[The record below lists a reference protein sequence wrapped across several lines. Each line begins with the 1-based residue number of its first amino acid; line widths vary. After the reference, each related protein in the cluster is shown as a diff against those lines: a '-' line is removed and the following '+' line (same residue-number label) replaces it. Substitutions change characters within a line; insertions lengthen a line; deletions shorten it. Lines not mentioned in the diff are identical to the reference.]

1 MEGLKNKL
9 MMDGGARACNISG
22 MRLLPFIL
30 LFGPSLAV
38 NAEGSSKL
46 WSLERLTSSALP
58 RKEVAAWA
66 RTPIDTFILA
76 KLDAKHLKPQPEA
89 DRYTLIRRVTFD
101 LTGLPPTVQEIERF
115 ITDTQPRAYERLID
129 RLLVSPRFGER
140 WGRHWLDVVRFGE
153 STGHLTVDKDK
164 PRANAWKFRD
174 AVIRALN
181 EDVPF
186 DAFVRMHF
194 VADERHKELVQ
205 FIQLGPRL
213 QDNANPNDKQFHR
226 LDDMVATT
234 GTAFLGISFGCARC
248 HDHPVDPMTTEE
260 YYQLTAVFFDQVKE
274 APQASKKRI
283 PLQITEPRVL
293 GRGSWQSPGKRV
305 EPGFINVL
313 KRKKDSHWRANSKS
327 ELAALSD
334 WLTDTEDGAGELLA
348 RVIVNRLWH
357 YHFGQGLV
365 KTPNDFGNLGAA
377 PTHPKLL
384 DYLATQ
390 LIEAGW
396 QLKPIHRLILK
407 SAVYRQ
413 ASTVDAA
420 PMKVDADNTLLW
432 HWRPNRL
439 EAEAIR
445 DSLLAV
451 AGVLKPDMYGLS
463 ISIGH
468 ARKGVKDEPDSWR
481 RSIYLQAHR
490 SAKHPTLSIFD
501 PPDYT
506 QSVGAR
512 TTGAT
517 PNGALFALN
526 APLVWD
532 LAGHLA
538 KRVRA
543 EAGDELSAQVKHLYL
558 LSLSRPPRGEEL
570 GIGLSLLKAGHS
582 DALWH
587 YCHLML
593 GLNETIYIN

>member
-1 MEGLKNKL
+1 MRFLAFSL
-9 MMDGGARACNISG
+9 LFSFAC
-22 MRLLPFIL
+22 LLP
-30 LFGPSLAV
+30 
-38 NAEGSSKL
+38 AEDKHKL
-46 WSLERLTSSALP
+46 WSLERLASATVP
-58 RKEVAAWA
+58 QEKADAWA
-66 RTPIDTFILA
+66 RTPIDRFILA
-76 KLDAKHLKPQPEA
+76 KLATKNLKPQPEA

-101 LTGLPPTVQEIERF
+101 LTGLPPTVQEIEQF
-115 ITDTQPRAYERLID
+115 ITDTQPGAYERLID
-129 RLLVSPRFGER
+129 RLLVSSRFGER

-153 STGHLTVDKDK
+153 STGHLTVNNDK

-194 VADERHKELVQ
+194 VAGERYKELGQ

-260 YYQLTAVFFDQVKE
+260 YYQFTATFFDQVKE

-283 PLQITEPRVL
+283 PLEITEPRVL
-293 GRGSWQSPGKRV
+293 SKGSWQSPGKRV

-313 KRKKDSHWRANSKS
+313 KRKEDSHWRSNSKS
-327 ELAALSD
+327 ELAALGD
-334 WLTDTEDGAGELLA
+334 WLTDTEHGAGELLA

-365 KTPNDFGNLGAA
+365 KTPNDFGNLGAP
-377 PTHPKLL
+377 PTHPQLL

-390 LIEAGW
+390 LIEGGW

-413 ASTVDAA
+413 AGTADTA

-451 AGVLKPDMYGLS
+451 AGVLKPDMYGPSL
-463 ISIGH
+463 SIGH
-468 ARKGVKDEPDSWR
+468 ARKEVKDEPNSWR

-490 SAKHPTLSIFD
+490 SAKHPTLSLFD
-501 PPDYT
+501 PPDYS

-532 LAGHLA
+532 LAGHLS
-538 KRVRA
+538 KRVKA
-543 EAGDELSAQVKHLYL
+543 EAGDELSTQVKHLYL
-558 LSLSRPPRGEEL
+558 LTLSRPPRAEEL
-570 GIGLSLLKAGHS
+570 EIGLRLLKEEHS
-582 DALWH
+582 DALRH
-587 YCHLML
+587 YCHLAL
-593 GLNETIYIN
+593 GLNEMIYVN

>member
-9 MMDGGARACNISG
+9 VMDGAARACNISD
-22 MRLLPFIL
+22 MWLLPFIL
-30 LFGPSLAV
+30 LFGLSFAA
-38 NAEGSSKL
+38 NAEGMSKL
-46 WSLERLTSSALP
+46 WSLERLTSVALP
-58 RKEVAAWA
+58 QQEAAGWV

-76 KLDAKHLKPQPEA
+76 KLEAKRLKPQPEA
-89 DRYTLIRRVTFD
+89 NRYTLIRRATFN
-101 LTGLPPTVQEIERF
+101 LTGLPPTVQEIEQF

-153 STGHLTVDKDK
+153 STGHLTVDNDK
-164 PRANAWKFRD
+164 PRANVWKFRD

-194 VADERHKELVQ
+194 VADERYQELVQ

-234 GTAFLGISFGCARC
+234 GKAFLGISFGCARC

-260 YYQLTAVFFDQVKE
+260 YYQLTAAFFDQVKE

-334 WLTDTEDGAGELLA
+334 WLIDTEDGAGELLA

-413 ASTVDAA
+413 AGTIDAA
-420 PMKVDADNTLLW
+420 PMKLDADNTLLW

-451 AGVLKPDMYGLS
+451 AGVLKPHMYGPS

-468 ARKGVKDEPDSWR
+468 ARRGVKDEPGSWR

-517 PNGALFALN
+517 TNGALFALN

-532 LAGHLA
+532 LAEHLA

-543 EAGDELSAQVKHLYL
+543 EAGDELSAQVKHLHL
-558 LSLSRPPRGEEL
+558 LCLSRPPRGEEL
-570 GIGLSLLKAGHS
+570 EIGLSLLKAGHN

-593 GLNETIYIN
+593 GLNEMIYIN